1 MMLLALEFLQSTH
14 SAVEMVGLLM
24 HLFIAD
30 HNIWPRCQVQSRTRG
45 KHSKRPTFQS
55 DGEDEG
61 VYTKVC
67 RSRAEF

>member
-1 MMLLALEFLQSTH
+1 MMLLALEFLQSSH
-14 SAVEMVGLLM
+14 SAVEMVGLM
-24 HLFIAD
+24 QLFIAD

-45 KHSKRPTFQS
+45 KHPKRPALQS

-61 VYTKVC
+61 VHTKVC